1 MPTLRPLQD
10 YDPHDVINFFSWS
23 GAVPA
28 YKGTMVKIAS
38 PSGFV
43 ASDDEPVEMFGADFS
58 TSKYYMVIET
68 KRSQGKVSIT
78 AREVG

>member
-1 MPTLRPLQD
+1 MPTLRPLRD
-10 YDPHDVINFFSWS
+10 YDEHDVINLFSWS

-43 ASDDEPVEMFGADFS
+43 ASDDEPVEMFGAVGNAYA
-58 TSKYYMVIET
+58 KHGVP
-68 KRSQGKVSIT
+68 KVSHFCSSDHLY
-78 AREVG
+78 

>member
-1 MPTLRPLQD
+1 MPTLRPFRD
-10 YDPHDVINFFSWS
+10 YDEHDVINLFSWS

-43 ASDDEPVEMFGADFS
+43 ASEPLPGSDKPKTNILFPAAKSG
-58 TSKYYMVIET
+58 
-68 KRSQGKVSIT
+68 R
-78 AREVG
+78 